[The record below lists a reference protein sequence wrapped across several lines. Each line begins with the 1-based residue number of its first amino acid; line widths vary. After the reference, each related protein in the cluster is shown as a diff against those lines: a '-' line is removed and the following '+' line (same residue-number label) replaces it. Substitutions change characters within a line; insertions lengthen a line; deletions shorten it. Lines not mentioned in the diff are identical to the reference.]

1 MFVGVSGIIM
11 IHATTIKAPASA
23 RKRKKA
29 IVKPKSDYSDSLIES
44 VCKRIAK
51 DLRVRRTLPGKGRL
65 HIDRQV
71 PFLCV
76 YRQPPEHEDAGT
88 ESLVKG
94 EASYLI
100 APGAERYHDGVA
112 KLVREIA
119 ETLSVQFGA
128 FLVVELWAAP
138 DGGKAN
144 DPAIPTVL
152 PTFGIHAAKTAKM
165 TRTVEALEKRL
176 SRIKILKQGVQVRRY
191 RNGQTHPPELP
202 RLLSEEVAREL
213 NCSFLGVVIP
223 PVFRKANTTE
233 EFPLL
238 IRSLR
243 RSMSLAL
250 RQAYF
255 EFARSRTTHRPPH
268 YHSLGRNAVVKAVW
282 DVDRQLAAV
291 SNQFD
296 YLLQLTPVNATGA
309 WKQFQ
314 ADHFEQTPEFH
325 YRPLPVDPLL
335 LKRQLY
341 KIPIERVEDPALHR
355 LFEEKQNELEL
366 KLTMLR
372 DRDTPRF
379 LHESMTLFGGV
390 KDDILELSR
399 DLLQNLA
406 SKGES
411 EKGPNVDAQ
420 EFARLAKAE
429 FEFYRKDCPKFKARV
444 EVADDVSGLIVSRGK
459 LLVNSE
465 MTLAPSRVKA
475 LLAHEVG
482 THLLT
487 YYNGRMQPFQ
497 QLYSGLA
504 GYEELQEGLAV
515 LSEYLVGGLSRG
527 RLRQL
532 AARVVAVRHLTEGAA
547 FADTFRSLTRD
558 FGFTNRTAY
567 NITMRVYRGGG
578 LTKDAV
584 YLRGLVAI
592 LKYVQKGGD
601 LKPLLV
607 GKMAVE
613 HIPIIKELQY
623 RKVLSQAP
631 ITPRYLLNNE
641 SLELLERLRGGKT
654 SITDLVSEPTAGEGN
669 DS

>member
-1 MFVGVSGIIM
+1 M
-11 IHATTIKAPASA
+11 TTIATNI
-23 RKRKKA
+23 RET
-29 IVKPKSDYSDSLIES
+29 VKIAKSKSDFSDSLIES
-44 VCKRIAK
+44 VCRRIAK

-76 YRQPPEHEDAGT
+76 YRQPSDHEDAGT
-88 ESLVKG
+88 EQLVKG

-100 APGAERYHDGVA
+100 ASGADEHHVGVA
-112 KLVREIA
+112 KLVRA
-119 ETLSVQFGA
+119 VVETLSIQFGA

-152 PTFGIHAAKTAKM
+152 PTFKVYAANSARI

-176 SRIKILKQGVQVRRY
+176 KKIKVLKQGVQVKVERA
-191 RNGQTHPPELP
+191 GQTHPPHLP
-202 RLLSEEVAREL
+202 PLLSAEESRQL
-213 NCSFLGVVIP
+213 NCWFVGVAIP

-233 EFPLL
+233 EFPQL
-238 IRSLR
+238 ISTLR
-243 RSMSLAL
+243 RNMSLAL
-250 RQAYF
+250 RLAYF

-296 YLLQLTPVNATGA
+296 YLLQLTPVNTNGA

-314 ADHFEQTPEFH
+314 QNQFQQTPEFH
-325 YRPLPVDPLL
+325 YRPLPVDPAL
-335 LKRQLY
+335 LKRELY
-341 KIPIERVEDPALHR
+341 KIPIERVEDPAVQR
-355 LFEEKQNELEL
+355 LFQEKQEELEL

-379 LHESMTLFGGV
+379 LHESLTLFGGV
-390 KDDILELSR
+390 KDDVLSLAKSLLR
-399 DLLQNLA
+399 DLSSTAETDKSPKIDAEAFAQLA
-406 SKGES
+406 RE
-411 EKGPNVDAQ
+411 
-420 EFARLAKAE
+420 EFA
-429 FEFYRKDCPKFKARV
+429 FYREVSPEFKARAQV
-444 EVADDVSGLIVSRGK
+444 TDEVSGLIVSRGK
-459 LLVNSE
+459 LLINSD
-465 MTLAPSRVKA
+465 MSLAPSRVGA

-487 YYNGRMQPFQ
+487 YYNGRTQPFQ

-527 RLRQL
+527 RVRQL
-532 AARVVAVRHLTEGAA
+532 AARVVAVRHLTDGAS
-547 FADTFRSLTRD
+547 FVDTFQTLSRD
-558 FGFTNRTAY
+558 YGFAERTAY
-567 NITMRVYRGGG
+567 NIAMRVYRGGG

-592 LKYVQKGGD
+592 LRYIQKGGD
-601 LKPLLV
+601 LNPLLV

-623 RKVLSQAP
+623 RKVLQPAP
-631 ITPRYLLNNE
+631 ITPRYLQDSAALE
-641 SLELLERLRGGKT
+641 RLELLRGGNI
-654 SITDLVSEPTAGEGN
+654 SVLDLVADPKSEEGIA
-669 DS
+669 S